1 MFQQRNS
8 NNPSKGK
15 TMMKF
20 KTSVSAVAV
29 ALFLVACGGGGG
41 GDSSPA
47 PAPVGNTPAPVVTTP
62 PVTVPAPAPVVTP
75 ANIQTTVAPFSY
87 ATTSEEYKFVTAF
100 NQFRAQV
107 GLGLLAQNSLLD
119 KAAANHLAYVL
130 RNDVNTG
137 GTVNMS
143 SFDTATGR
151 PQFHIESADKPLFTG
166 VQEIDRAKSVGY
178 SGVYVGEQGTFG
190 GGKGAQAAFDS
201 LTSTIYHRAGLMFE
215 GPREV
220 GIAVGQDRS
229 QTFVVEFGYASAQS
243 NASDFIGIYPGAD
256 QTGVGL
262 HTGVETPNPFPDLST
277 ANADFPTKTGY
288 PVSVMSKA
296 GTSIEVLTFTLTEA
310 GSATSLDA
318 RLMTRDND
326 PNRYLPT
333 NFAFLAAKAPLK
345 TSTTYTVKFSG
356 RVNNV
361 LVNKE
366 WKFTTRA

>member
-1 MFQQRNS
+1 M
-8 NNPSKGK
+8 
-15 TMMKF
+15 TKF

-29 ALFLVACGGGGG
+29 ALFLVACGGGG
-41 GDSSPA
+41 DSSA
-47 PAPVGNTPAPVVTTP
+47 PAPVGNTLAPVVSTP
-62 PVTVPAPAPVVTP
+62 PIKVPALTPVVTL
-75 ANIQTTVAPFSY
+75 ANIQTTVPPFSY
-87 ATTSEEYKFVTAF
+87 VPTSEEYKFVTAF
-100 NQFRAQV
+100 NQFRTQV
-107 GLGLLAQNSLLD
+107 GLGLLSQNPLLD
-119 KAAANHLAYVL
+119 KAAGNHLAYVL
-130 RNDVNTG
+130 KNDVNTG

-143 SFDTATGR
+143 SFDITTAR

-166 VQEIDRAKSVGY
+166 VQEIERAKSVGY
-178 SGVYVGEQGTFG
+178 SGAYIGEQGTFG
-190 GGKGAQAAFDS
+190 GGTGAQAAFDS
-201 LTSTIYHRAGLMFE
+201 LTSTIYHRAGLLFE

-229 QTFVVEFGYASAQS
+229 QTFVMEVGYASPQS

-296 GTSIEVLTFTLTEA
+296 GTTIEVLTFTLTAA
-310 GSATSLDA
+310 GSATPLDA

-333 NFAFLAAKAPLK
+333 NFAFLAAKTPLK
-345 TSTTYTVKFSG
+345 TSTTYTAKFSG

-366 WKFTTRA
+366 WKFTTRS